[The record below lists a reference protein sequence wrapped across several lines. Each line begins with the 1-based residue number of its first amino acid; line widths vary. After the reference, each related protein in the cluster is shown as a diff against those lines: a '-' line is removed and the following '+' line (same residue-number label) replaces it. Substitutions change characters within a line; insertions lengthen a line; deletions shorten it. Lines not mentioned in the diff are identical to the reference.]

1 MKPRT
6 AIHWLLLFALV
17 SIWGSSFA
25 LTKIAVAVFSP
36 EVLVAWRLVIGSC
49 ILIVPVL
56 IFRRVLPLRPGLW
69 SFYLTMA
76 VVGGCLPFWLIS
88 WGQSSIDSGLAGILM
103 AIMPPATMILA
114 HFFVAGERLNPAKAI
129 GFLIAFIGIVIL
141 MGPDLLL
148 EVSGVGTALI
158 AQLAVAG
165 AAMCYSV
172 AAILAR
178 VGPKSDS
185 ISRSFGVTL
194 IGAAIMMPLAE
205 ISGTPWDM
213 EIDMFAAVALAMLG
227 VLSTG
232 VATVIYFRLISEAG
246 PTFLSLINYLIP
258 LWAVALGAIAFGEEL
273 SWHALVALFIVLCG
287 IAISESSGKLSH
299 YRTSHE

>member
-1 MKPRT
+1 MKSRPVQ
-6 AIHWLLLFALV
+6 HWLLLFALV

-25 LTKIAVAVFSP
+25 LTKIAVAVFDP
-36 EVLVAWRLVIGSC
+36 EVLVAWRLMIGSC
-49 ILIVPVL
+49 ILVAPVL
-56 IFRRVLPLRPGLW
+56 MLRRALPRSRRLW
-69 SFYLTMA
+69 SSYLIMA
-76 VVGGCLPFWLIS
+76 AVGGCLPFWLIS
-88 WGQSSIDSGLAGILM
+88 WGQRSIDSGLAGILM
-103 AIMPPATMILA
+103 ATMPPATMILA
-114 HFFVAGERLNPAKAI
+114 HFFVVGERLNSAKVI

-141 MGPDLLL
+141 MGPDVLL
-148 EVSGVGTALI
+148 EVSGVGTELI

-165 AAMCYSV
+165 GAMCYAV

-194 IGAAIMMPLAE
+194 IGAAIMMPLAQ
-205 ISGTPWDM
+205 IRGIPWDV
-213 EIDMFAAVALAMLG
+213 EIDMVAACALAMLG

-232 VATVIYFRLISEAG
+232 LATVIYFRLISEAG

-258 LWAVALGAIAFGEEL
+258 IWAVALGAIAFGENP
-273 SWHALVALFIVLCG
+273 SWHALVGLVIVLCG
-287 IAISESSGKLSH
+287 IAISESSSKVSA